1 MYEIYKATAHELGL
15 RMSPDDPGMMTF
27 TIDLDGTVDG
37 RPVHVR
43 RVVGAGGFFVVESS
57 WSPSLGAG
65 LSVSSAGIL
74 DRIGELVGVH
84 DVQVGDPAFDDA
96 FRVRARDRERARQLL
111 RPDVR
116 AALGGL
122 QGDVTLDDEGV
133 CVRVSHHDESVELL
147 TRLCRGVARL
157 ASIVR

>member
-1 MYEIYKATAHELGL
+1 MYEIYRTTARELGL

-27 TIDLDGTVDG
+27 FIDLDGTVDG

-65 LSVSSAGIL
+65 LSVSSAGLL

-84 DVQVGDPAFDDA
+84 DTQLGDAAFDDA
-96 FRVRARDRERARQLL
+96 FRVRARDPERAKQIL
-111 RPDVR
+111 RPEVR
-116 AALGGL
+116 AALTGL
-122 QGDVTLDDEGV
+122 EGDVKLHDEGV
-133 CVRVSHHDESVELL
+133 SVRVSHRDESVDLL
-147 TRLCRGVARL
+147 TRLCRSVARL